1 MYILLQQSKIPDDFK
16 DNVIAHVVKVHESVG
31 VYSKMFLQ
39 KLRRVNYV
47 TPKNYLDF
55 IKTYVKL
62 LEEKDKFV
70 LEQVGNFVNQRSTLQ
85 LKFGCPNESP
95 AFFSCYNSI

>member
-1 MYILLQQSKIPDDFK
+1 MWYISFQQSKIPDDFK

-31 VYSKMFLQ
+31 VHSILFLQ

-55 IKTYVKL
+55 IKTYIKL

-70 LEQVGNFVNQRSTLQ
+70 LEQVRLLNNQNG
-85 LKFGCPNESP
+85 K
-95 AFFSCYNSI
+95 CYDQE